1 LQCSL
6 VVASLVK
13 IVKDGDDIR
22 ALWLNKSVIAL
33 IKWMLVGL
41 LELVVEHQ
49 KLLSPVSVLCAE
61 VGIKDV
67 VLPIKAVD
75 FVVTFTH

>member
-1 LQCSL
+1 MQCSL

-67 VLPIKAVD
+67 VLPIEAVD